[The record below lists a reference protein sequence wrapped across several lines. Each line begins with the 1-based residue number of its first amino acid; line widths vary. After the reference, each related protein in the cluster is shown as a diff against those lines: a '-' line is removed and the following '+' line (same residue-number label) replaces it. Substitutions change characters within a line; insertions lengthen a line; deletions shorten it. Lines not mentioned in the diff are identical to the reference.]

1 MSITT
6 LDTEINSKT
15 KVASSMPRMKDSWPL
30 YSVKIPTVEEAGEI
44 VTFRIN
50 VQFRKFGLFLLLFTL
65 PFACKDKNAQQVST
79 GKVTKGIFY
88 IDMHEEGEL
97 EAVNAINIS
106 SPSISW
112 RFGGNMKISYIVKDG
127 TEVNAGDTVVIFDP
141 SDVNKGIVDAQSK
154 IEISAAELEKMI
166 AQQESDLEEL
176 RADYEVTRIS
186 HEISKINFE
195 QAEYESDMMKKQ
207 IQLNLEKAEIA
218 LERAK
223 EQIDNRIKINVEE
236 IKQKKLSIDQDQ
248 ARLNEANDA
257 LRQLTVV
264 TPSPG
269 IAIISR
275 SWQSGNKYQVGDQVW
290 SGQPLI
296 SLPDLSQLKATVRIN
311 EVDIAKIV
319 KGLNVE
325 IKPDAFSES
334 KFTGVV
340 KEVANLAVNKEGSTK
355 IKVFP
360 VEIYL
365 SETHKDLLPGL
376 TVSCRIIVDKLEEVL
391 YVPIEAIRTEAGKN
405 FVYKKSGTGF
415 EKVEVETGRNNSDYT
430 IIASG
435 LNEGDEIALMDPYQ
449 QEAKTEKGTQN

>member
-1 MSITT
+1 
-6 LDTEINSKT
+6 
-15 KVASSMPRMKDSWPL
+15 MKIKKL
-30 YSVKIPTVEEAGEI
+30 VKFKKILTVILIAI
-44 VTFRIN
+44 A
-50 VQFRKFGLFLLLFTL
+50 
-65 PFACKDKNAQQVST
+65 PFACKDRNAQQVPT
-79 GKVTKGIFY
+79 GKVTKGVFY

-106 SPSISW
+106 SPSIPW
-112 RFGGNMKISYIVKDG
+112 RYGGNMKISHIVKDG
-127 TEVNAGDTVVIFDP
+127 TEVNAGDTVIIFDP
-141 SDVNKGIVDAQSK
+141 SDVNKGILDAQSK
-154 IEISAAELEKMI
+154 IEISAAELEKLK

-176 RADYEVTRIS
+176 RADYEITRIS
-186 HEISKINFE
+186 HEISKIKFE
-195 QAEYESDMMKKQ
+195 QAEYESEIMKKQ

-236 IKQKKLSIDQDQ
+236 IKQNNLSIDQDQ

-290 SGQPLI
+290 TGQPLI
-296 SLPDLSQLKATVRIN
+296 SLPDLSQLKAIVRIN
-311 EVDIAKIV
+311 EVDIVKIV
-319 KGLNVE
+319 KGLHVE

-334 KFTGVV
+334 KFTGTV

-365 SETHKDLLPGL
+365 NETHKDLLPGL
-376 TVSCRIIVDKLEEVL
+376 TVSCRIIVDKLEDVL
-391 YVPIEAIRTEAGKN
+391 FVPIDAIHSDAGKY
-405 FVYKKSGTGF
+405 FVYKKSGNSY
-415 EKVEVETGRNNSDYT
+415 EKVEVETGRSNSDYT

-435 LNEGDEIALMDPYQ
+435 LNEDDEIALINPFPETKIGD
-449 QEAKTEKGTQN
+449 ETAEKN

>member
-1 MSITT
+1 MKNNKIIKSYKFFVFI
-6 LDTEINSKT
+6 LL
-15 KVASSMPRMKDSWPL
+15 VAIS
-30 YSVKIPTVEEAGEI
+30 
-44 VTFRIN
+44 
-50 VQFRKFGLFLLLFTL
+50 
-65 PFACKDKNAQQVST
+65 FACKDRNVQQIPT
-79 GKVTKGIFY
+79 GKATKGVFY
-88 IDMHEEGEL
+88 IDLHEEGEL
-97 EAVNAINIS
+97 EAVHAINIS

-112 RFGGNMKISYIVKDG
+112 RFGSNMKISYIVKDG
-127 TEVNAGDTVVIFDP
+127 TEVNVGDTVVIFDP
-141 SDVNKGIVDAQSK
+141 SEVNKGIVDAQSK
-154 IEISAAELEKMI
+154 IEISVAELEKLK

-186 HEISKINFE
+186 HEISKIKFE
-195 QAEYESDMMKKQ
+195 QAEYESEMMKKQ

-223 EQIDNRIKINVEE
+223 EQIDNRVKINVEE
-236 IKQKKLSIDQDQ
+236 IKQKNLSIDQDQ

-264 TPSPG
+264 TSSPG
-269 IAIISR
+269 IAIISH

-290 SGQPLI
+290 TGQPLI
-296 SLPDLSQLKATVRIN
+296 SLPDLSQLKATVKIN

-334 KFTGVV
+334 KFTGTVM
-340 KEVANLAVNKEGSTK
+340 EVANLAVNKTGSTK

-365 SETHKDLLPGL
+365 NETHKDLLPGL
-376 TVSCRIIVDKLEEVL
+376 TVSCRIIVDKLENVL
-391 YVPIEAIRTEAGKN
+391 FVPIDAVHKEAGKSY
-405 FVYKKSGTGF
+405 VYKKSGGSYD
-415 EKVEVETGRNNSDYT
+415 KVEVETGRSNSDYA

-435 LNEGDEIALMDPYQ
+435 LDEGDEIALVNPFP
-449 QEAKTEKGTQN
+449 EVETTEN